1 MNWNF
6 FGNGAGERLERSR
19 ASHGWR
25 FGAACVAAL
34 QIAALG
40 QAEPDAGVRSRIVG
54 GAVLEEGA
62 YRLLE
67 TLSDEFG
74 PRMIGTEGHRRSM
87 DYLEGEL
94 QALGLETRRQRF
106 EYPGW
111 RRGEAEV
118 RILEPVQRS
127 LRAAELGYVGTSSDV
142 EGRIEYLDTGDLD
155 ALESR
160 DLQGKILL
168 LKPNLSFSHEE
179 LLALSE
185 RGAVAALLINR
196 VDGGQLLARVA
207 NHHGELP
214 PFPLLSITQEEG
226 FWMRRLVEDGESA
239 RLSINTGASNHMMEG
254 ANLIATLPGTTGETV
269 VVGGHF
275 DSWDMGQG
283 AIDNG
288 LGVAQVYET
297 ARLLARHSLR
307 NRHTLELVWFDAE
320 EFGLWGS
327 YHYAEEMDRD
337 AVRVMLNL
345 DMVGRPIA
353 LNAMGFQPLVEPL
366 QAFSDSLGSW
376 SFTPKVANKTWL
388 GSDHHPFILKGVPAV
403 TFNAPLDH
411 EDARFY
417 HDFADTFDKIDR
429 EMLGRA
435 SAIVAL
441 LAYQFANDESPML
454 KRLSEEE
461 TAELFRQSGA
471 EARMKRAGQWPFS
484 ESD

>member
-1 MNWNF
+1 M
-6 FGNGAGERLERSR
+6 
-19 ASHGWR
+19 
-25 FGAACVAAL
+25 ACVAVL
-34 QIAALG
+34 LAASVC
-40 QAEPDAGVRSRIVG
+40 QAEHEAEVRSRIVG
-54 GAVLEEGA
+54 DAVLEEGA
-62 YRLLE
+62 YHLLK

-94 QALGLETRRQRF
+94 QALGLKTRRQGF

-111 RRGEAEV
+111 RRGEAGV
-118 RILEPVQRS
+118 HILEPLQRS
-127 LRAAELGYVGTSSDV
+127 LRAIELGYVGTSSDV
-142 EGRIEYLDTGDLD
+142 EGHVEYLDTGEFD
-155 ALESR
+155 ALESK

-168 LKPNLSFSHEE
+168 LKPNLNFVHEE

-185 RGAVAALLINR
+185 RGVVAALLINR
-196 VDGGQLLARVA
+196 LDGGQLLARVA

-226 FWMRRLVEDGESA
+226 FWIRRLVENGESV
-239 RLSINTGASNHMMEG
+239 RLSINTGATHHMMQG
-254 ANLIATLPGTTGETV
+254 TNLIATLPGTTGEAV

-275 DSWDMGQG
+275 DSWDLGQG

-297 ARLLARHSLR
+297 ARLLARHSLQ

-327 YHYAEEMDRD
+327 YHYAKEMNREE
-337 AVRVMLNL
+337 VRVMLNL

-353 LNAMGFQPLVEPL
+353 LNAMGFHGLVEPL

-376 SFTPKVANKTWL
+376 RFAPKVANKTWL

-417 HDFADTFDKIDR
+417 HDFADTFDKVDR

-435 SAIVAL
+435 SAIIAL
-441 LAYQFANDESPML
+441 LAYQLANEESPIL
-454 KRLSEEE
+454 ARLSEEE
-461 TAELFRQSGA
+461 TAALFRQAGA
-471 EARMKRAGQWPFS
+471 EARMKRAGQWPFK
-484 ESD
+484 ESN